1 MKRFKVFCVL
11 MILFFTMTNY
21 SYALQQQQNDSV
33 GKHSFIINE
42 EVAKSE
48 NITVENLTIELSD
61 EETKEQTEKGI
72 IINGQ
77 GTAQEATVAE
87 EIYKKNTLS
96 SSGNATV
103 RAELADL
110 SMNSLTAEVQPFEV
124 GETANFEFEMANY
137 GGTTAFNTYVY
148 LTIDDDNIGGFNIGS
163 ILPGYTYTFP
173 LMIDGITEGTHEIIL
188 NATSISLETDYSNNI
203 IGEDFVWQ
211 GVPDL
216 VAKSF
221 NTVSGD
227 TSFVEG
233 EAVAFTFS
241 VKNEGTG
248 IAEGI
253 QNYLLINGQEFA
265 ILSYPSLNVGS
276 TLTCSF
282 SLTFNSPSDYNL
294 QLYVNKDHSIVE
306 SNYNNNTKTKAVTII
321 SEWAYLD
328 YGWSTTTIPI
338 QPYSYN
344 DVWQTPMDASISNWN
359 DAVGLEVTFYKDS
372 SCNNTV
378 TAEYRPEEWYGLYD
392 PNESGNE
399 LISFDITLNSRRISE
414 DATNVS
420 NFIQSVFVHELG
432 HSIWLR
438 DNPPTGLDSIMYHF
452 RDRNTMTEPQEYD
465 IDAVNAKY

>member
-1 MKRFKVFCVL
+1 MQKKFPSTIVTKVLKNSERKLTDGFVRLREHYQFEAAFC
-11 MILFFTMTNY
+11 NPN
-21 SYALQQQQNDSV
+21 A
-33 GKHSFIINE
+33 GH
-42 EVAKSE
+42 
-48 NITVENLTIELSD
+48 
-61 EETKEQTEKGI
+61 EKG
-72 IINGQ
+72 NMEAKVGYHGQ

-96 SSGNATV
+96 TSGTATV

-148 LTIDDDNIGGFNIGS
+148 VTVDDDNVGGFNIGS
-163 ILPGYTYTFP
+163 ILPGYVYTFP

-188 NATSISLETDYSNNI
+188 NATSSSLETDYSNNI

-241 VKNEGTG
+241 VKNEGTR

-253 QNYLLINGQEFA
+253 QNYLLINGQELA
-265 ILSYPSLNVGS
+265 ILSYPSLDVGS

-282 SLTFNSPSDYNL
+282 SLTFNSPGDYNL

-306 SNYNNNTKTKAVTII
+306 SNYNNNTKTKTVTII

-344 DVWQTPMDASISNWN
+344 DVWQTAMDASISSWN
-359 DAVGLEVTFYKDS
+359 NAGVEVTFGKDS
-372 SCNNTV
+372 SCDNTV
-378 TAEYRPEEWYGLYD
+378 IAAYLDADWYGNITCY
-392 PNESGNE
+392 PNESE
-399 LISFDITLNSRRISE
+399 LESFDISLNSRRISE
-414 DATNVS
+414 DTTNTS

-432 HSIWLR
+432 HTIWLR

-452 RDRNTMTEPQEYD
+452 RDRDTMTEPQDYD
-465 IDAVNAKY
+465 INAVNAKY